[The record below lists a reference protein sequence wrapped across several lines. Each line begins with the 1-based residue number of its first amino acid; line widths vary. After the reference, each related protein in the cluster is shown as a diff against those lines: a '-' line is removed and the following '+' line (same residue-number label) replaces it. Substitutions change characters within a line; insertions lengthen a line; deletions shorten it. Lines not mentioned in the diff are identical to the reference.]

1 MKAQELFKVEGLGTL
16 VTGAASGIGLAIAR
30 VMADNGARLTLVD
43 VNAAALREAVQTLA
57 ASGAE
62 VHGEVADVTDKQALE
77 RAVAAAIGR
86 TGRLDV
92 VFVNAGISGGPGFLT
107 GDHQRNAPA
116 AIENLSEEL
125 WDRVIETNLSSVF
138 KTLQVVAPRM
148 KAQGGGSI
156 VVTGSISALGTEL
169 YVGTPY
175 VASKAGVAHLVRQAA
190 LELARYSVRVNA
202 IAPGPVITNIAGGRL
217 RDPAARAP
225 FERISPMHR
234 IATPEDLCGAALYL
248 ASPAA
253 SFVTGATIVV
263 DGGAAL
269 GAAD

>member
-1 MKAQELFKVEGLGTL
+1 MKVSELFKVEGLGTL

-30 VMADNGARLTLVD
+30 VMADNGARVTLVD
-43 VNAAALREAVQTLA
+43 VNADGLKDAVQALSANGA
-57 ASGAE
+57 A
-62 VHGEVADVTDKQALE
+62 VHGEVADVTDKNALE

-86 TGRLDV
+86 SGRLDV
-92 VFVNAGISGGPGFLT
+92 VFANAGISGGPGFLKA
-107 GDHQRNAPA
+107 DDQRNPPA
-116 AIENLSEEL
+116 ALENLSGEL

-138 KTLQVVAPRM
+138 KTLQVVVPPM

-156 VVTGSISALGTEL
+156 VVTGSISALRTEL

-190 LELARYSVRVNA
+190 RELARYNVRVNV

-217 RDPAARAP
+217 QDPAARAP
-225 FERISPMHR
+225 FERTSPMHR
-234 IATPEDLCGAALYL
+234 IATPEDLCGAALFL

-253 SFVTGATIVV
+253 RFITGASIAV

>member
-1 MKAQELFKVEGLGTL
+1 MKAQELFKVGGLVTV

-30 VMADNGARLTLVD
+30 VMADNGARVTLVD
-43 VNAAALREAVQTLA
+43 VDREALQEAVRALSAT
-57 ASGAE
+57 GAE
-62 VHGEVADVTDKQALE
+62 VHGEAADVTDKQALE
-77 RAVAAAIGR
+77 RAVSAAIGR
-86 TGRLDV
+86 HGRLDV
-92 VFVNAGISGGPGFLT
+92 AFANAGISGGPGFLKA
-107 GDHQRNAPA
+107 DDQRNPPS

-148 KAQGGGSI
+148 KAQGGGCI
-156 VVTGSISALGTEL
+156 IVTGSISALRPEL

-175 VASKAGVAHLVRQAA
+175 VASKAGVAQLVRQAA
-190 LELARYSVRVNA
+190 LELARYNVRVNA

-217 RDPAARAP
+217 RDLAARAP
-225 FERISPMHR
+225 FERTSPMHR